1 MGNAIVAFGYIIF
14 YSFRKKQG
22 PNKSE
27 ARPDE
32 TTGEDVEASQSETST
47 HAQKTEEV
55 PAAANEKEE
64 ETFLPKSNISI
75 GQKISNIL
83 ARLKQTA
90 EKKGEEKRLDE
101 TLAEE
106 FERVRLNEGER
117 EEEEEA
123 GEKGERELKQG
134 GEKEETIVI
143 KESIGDRI
151 RALFGKLK
159 KPEDVE
165 MVEKNVGEVAEAAG
179 EAAGTENKE
188 EEEEK
193 KEKEGERKMEE
204 LEPEDKEEKEVVQGE
219 GQRLGSETPV

>member
-27 ARPDE
+27 ARPAE

-193 KEKEGERKMEE
+193 
-204 LEPEDKEEKEVVQGE
+204 EVVQGE

>member
-1 MGNAIVAFGYIIF
+1 M
-14 YSFRKKQG
+14 
-22 PNKSE
+22 
-27 ARPDE
+27 
-32 TTGEDVEASQSETST
+32 
-47 HAQKTEEV
+47 
-55 PAAANEKEE
+55 
-64 ETFLPKSNISI
+64 SI

-165 MVEKNVGEVAEAAG
+165 MVEKNFGEVAEAAG

>member
-14 YSFRKKQG
+14 YYFRKKQG

-27 ARPDE
+27 ARPAE

-179 EAAGTENKE
+179 EAAASRACLRG
-188 EEEEK
+188 
-193 KEKEGERKMEE
+193 
-204 LEPEDKEEKEVVQGE
+204 
-219 GQRLGSETPV
+219 